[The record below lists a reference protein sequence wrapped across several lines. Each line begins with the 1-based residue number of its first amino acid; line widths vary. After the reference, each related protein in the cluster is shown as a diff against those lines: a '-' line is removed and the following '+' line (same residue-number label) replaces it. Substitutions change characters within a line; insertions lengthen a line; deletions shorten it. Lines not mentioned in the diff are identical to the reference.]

1 MSGDSSLEIMDAYQ
15 ESPDQNSLAELAA
28 PEDVVASEED
38 MEVSPEAP
46 AREVFAQR
54 DPNTR
59 FAGSS
64 AGQGASGGP

>member
-1 MSGDSSLEIMDAYQ
+1 MSGDSSLEMMDAYQ

-28 PEDVVASEED
+28 SKDVLASEED

-46 AREVFAQR
+46 ARVSGQR

>member
-1 MSGDSSLEIMDAYQ
+1 MSGDTGPAIAYQ
-15 ESPDQNSLAELAA
+15 ESPDPNSLAELAA
-28 PEDVVASEED
+28 SQDVLAREED
-38 MEVSPEAP
+38 MEVRPKAA